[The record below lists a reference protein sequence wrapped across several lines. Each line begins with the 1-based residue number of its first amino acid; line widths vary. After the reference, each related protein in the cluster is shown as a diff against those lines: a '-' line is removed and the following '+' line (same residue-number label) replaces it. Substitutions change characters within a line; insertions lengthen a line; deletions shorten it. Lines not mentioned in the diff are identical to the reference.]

1 LFRVTQRG
9 RFVEP
14 DRVRW
19 AAPDRREGE
28 TAFVITRAP
37 EEETWRYAGVARWS
51 EPEGL
56 WTCPALDFA
65 TWRTLGTGRGASR
78 RLPEGALEASRTI
91 VRETLAQVGSGGW
104 VESAGKRFRV
114 IGEAAQGGL
123 RIDGGPG
130 GFAER
135 TTSLTDLA
143 WVLVA
148 RDDVAKHGGVL
159 GEARVNRARY
169 LEGTPKEATRWIDT
183 GWALRLVAR

>member
-1 LFRVTQRG
+1 
-9 RFVEP
+9 
-14 DRVRW
+14 
-19 AAPDRREGE
+19 
-28 TAFVITRAP
+28 
-37 EEETWRYAGVARWS
+37 
-51 EPEGL
+51 
-56 WTCPALDFA
+56 
-65 TWRTLGTGRGASR
+65 
-78 RLPEGALEASRTI
+78 
-91 VRETLAQVGSGGW
+91 
-104 VESAGKRFRV
+104 V